1 MGNQSYIIDSQVTEV
16 NYSEPLTLAE
26 AKQYIRVTHDSE
38 DALISSMISAARKTI
53 EDAAGISILTKTVKV
68 WFSNKGGSF
77 NLPFGP
83 VISAVTLYDDYTG
96 TLLTDKRIIGG
107 NYPVVKFPQIDT
119 LRAEYQVGMTHVP
132 VALKFAI
139 RDQVNHMYDNR
150 GAGAEGMGICEK
162 AWRACQQFNRTSPIL

>member
-1 MGNQSYIIDSQVTEV
+1 MEQYKQTFETEIQLV
-16 NYSEPLTLAE
+16 EGT
-26 AKQYIRVTHDSE
+26 
-38 DALISSMISAARKTI
+38 DALRQEVAS
-53 EDAAGISILTKTVKV
+53 
-68 WFSNKGGSF
+68 
-77 NLPFGP
+77 
-83 VISAVTLYDDYTG
+83 
-96 TLLTDKRIIGG
+96 
-107 NYPVVKFPQIDT
+107 VVKFPQIDT

>member
-1 MGNQSYIIDSQVTEV
+1 MGNQSYIIDSQLTEV
-16 NYSEPLTLAE
+16 SYSEPVTLAE
-26 AKQYIRVTHDSE
+26 AKLYIRVSHTSE
-38 DALISSMISAARKTI
+38 DAQVASLISAARKTI

-77 NLPFGP
+77 SLPFGP
-83 VISAVTLYDDYTG
+83 VISDVVLYDDYTG

-132 VALKFAI
+132 AALKFAI
-139 RDQVNHMYDNR
+139 LDQVNHMYENR

-162 AWRACQQFNRTSPIL
+162 AWRACQQFTRQSPIL